1 MVTGNAEATSNSVFL
16 RPIIEDSLAKLLSFI
31 NCENIY
37 TEDLPPLTTDQEFVE
52 RFQVH
57 KGLAQPEYE
66 GWFVNRRNVRS
77 DVGSF
82 SNSHQY
88 NQVHGMIITG
98 VAYHG
103 TFHDS
108 YRYIQDKTEEL
119 MWTLEKNKNALGDSA
134 IQFISNV
141 STDFVFEQYGEMY
154 FYRSNT
160 SFDVNRM
167 IIETGTGR
175 SFS

>member
-1 MVTGNAEATSNSVFL
+1 
-16 RPIIEDSLAKLLSFI
+16 
-31 NCENIY
+31 
-37 TEDLPPLTTDQEFVE
+37 
-52 RFQVH
+52 
-57 KGLAQPEYE
+57 
-66 GWFVNRRNVRS
+66 
-77 DVGSF
+77 
-82 SNSHQY
+82 
-88 NQVHGMIITG
+88 MIITG